1 MSSPIQTGAALSTPF
16 WISRPQICGLPGR
29 HRRIGRGGM
38 PSARRPATLF
48 CLKVRAGGKE
58 VALQDGDRDA
68 RVTEIVLMSWPEPT
82 DPA

>member
-1 MSSPIQTGAALSTPF
+1 
-16 WISRPQICGLPGR
+16 
-29 HRRIGRGGM
+29 M